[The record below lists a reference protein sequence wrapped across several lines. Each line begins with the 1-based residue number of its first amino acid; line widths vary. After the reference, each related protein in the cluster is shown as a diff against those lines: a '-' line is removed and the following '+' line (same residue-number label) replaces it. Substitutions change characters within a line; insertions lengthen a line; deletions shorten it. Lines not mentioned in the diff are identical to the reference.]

1 MLSSEIQGADP
12 SPGRVLI
19 IEDDPEM
26 LEILAP
32 SLGEDGLYLKGVPG
46 GRDALTELSQGGYD
60 LILLDLGLPGINGLK
75 VLELLKNDVVA
86 RELPVIVITAWTNTE
101 DKLRAFELGAV
112 DYVTKPFEPVEL
124 RARVRSTLRTKRL
137 QDDLARANRELE
149 QARGVAEET
158 ARAKAGFLANMSHE
172 IRTPM
177 NGVIAM
183 TGLLMQTDLHPEQRD
198 FVETI
203 RASGESLLTIINDI
217 LNFSK
222 IESGRLELERRP
234 LDLRLCIEE
243 SLDLLAS
250 KAAEKQLDIGYEMND
265 RTPAQVI
272 GDVTRLR
279 QILVNLLAN
288 AIKFTSE
295 GEVFVSVQTHPLA
308 HGLEPPQP
316 VGAARGG
323 TWCEIHFSVR
333 DTGIGIPPE
342 KLHRLFQSFS
352 QVDGSIGR
360 EYGGTGL
367 GLAISKGL
375 VELMHGKL
383 WVESVPGQGSTFH
396 FKLPLEGALAES
408 SLHQPLADLAGRKLL
423 IVEDNPLHRHV
434 LSRIAEKWGMQAREA
449 ANRTEA
455 FAQIDASDLV
465 LLDHQLPHGEAATL
479 LRDIRDPHRAK
490 RPGIILMSSVGCKAE
505 FEPGTGCVSKP
516 VRPAQLQAAILQ
528 IAAGAKPAA
537 RAAAQPGKLDKSLA
551 DRFPLRVLLTDD
563 NVINQ
568 KVASRLL
575 HQMGY
580 TADIANNGLEA
591 INALERQPYDIVLMD
606 VQMPELDGLET
617 TRRIRQRQRDPAAPP
632 AFRRPIV
639 IIAMTANAMHGD
651 REKCVAAGMDD
662 YIPKPVRPEVLQTVI
677 ERAGRRFA
685 ASAPGVNVA
694 TQAMATE
701 PETTRTRNTDAPVD
715 MSRLIE
721 FSGDM
726 EDGLRELVSLYLN
739 QTTQQLEQLRAAVD
753 HGNAER
759 INRLAHSCAGAS
771 STCGMVAIVPLLRE
785 LESLA
790 ADNNLAN
797 APKLF
802 ASILEEFQRIRK
814 FLEMQPKLLSAA

>member
-1 MLSSEIQGADP
+1 MPSSEIQGADLP
-12 SPGRVLI
+12 PARVLI

-32 SLGEDGLYLKGVPG
+32 TLGEDGLSMKGVSSE
-46 GRDALTELSQGGYD
+46 RDALSELSQGGYD
-60 LILLDLGLPGINGLK
+60 LVLLDLGLPGINGLK
-75 VLELLKNDVVA
+75 VLELLKNDATA

-112 DYVTKPFEPVEL
+112 DYITKPFEPVEL

-149 QARGVAEET
+149 QSRGIAEET

-250 KAAEKQLDIGYEMND
+250 KAAEKQLDIGYEMDD

-308 HGLEPPQP
+308 HGLEPLPAG
-316 VGAARGG
+316 VVSAG

-396 FKLPLEGALAES
+396 FKLPLEGTLVES
-408 SLHQPLADLAGRKLL
+408 SLHQRLTDLAGRKLL

-434 LSRIAEKWGMQAREA
+434 LGRLAEKWGMQAREA

-455 FAQIDASDLV
+455 LAQLDATDVV
-465 LLDHQLPHGEAATL
+465 LLDQQLPHGEAATL
-479 LRDIRDPHRAK
+479 LRDIRDPRRVK
-490 RPGIILMSSVGCKAE
+490 RPAIILMSSVGYKAE
-505 FEPGTGCVSKP
+505 FEPNTGCVSKP

-528 IAAGAKPAA
+528 IAAGAKPAP
-537 RAAAQPGKLDKSLA
+537 RAVPQPGKLDKSLA
-551 DRFPLRVLLTDD
+551 DRYPLRVLLTDD

-580 TADIANNGLEA
+580 KADIANNGLEA

-606 VQMPELDGLET
+606 VQMPELDGLEA

-632 AFRRPIV
+632 TLRRPIV

-677 ERAGRRFA
+677 ERAGQRLA
-685 ASAPGVNVA
+685 GSAPGVSVA
-694 TQAMATE
+694 MQATASD
-701 PETTRTRNTDAPVD
+701 PETARIRTRDDAPVD
-715 MSRLIE
+715 MGRLIE

-753 HGNAER
+753 QGNAER

-771 STCGMVAIVPLLRE
+771 STCGMVAIVPLLRD

-790 ADNNLAN
+790 ADNDLAN

-802 ASILEEFQRIRK
+802 TSILEEFQRIRK